1 MKRRRALTISPPCS
15 SGYGTF
21 LLFGSVSSTSAGGE
35 CSLSRGY
42 PIAVESLPRLPHT
55 SAATCVHEVRGLLMG
70 PQGTLHGHDNALLC
84 LPLYFF
90 ISTGLC
96 WLTTVCCPTR
106 EHVLYLTAAN
116 RQRSAQRRF
125 PMHLAPEF
133 PESPDARGTMGAN
146 GRNRAKGACV
156 CGKAW
161 PTRPN
166 AFVVWI
172 CPRQKWIRTGA
183 AGHEFRRGPQ
193 PRIGAAEVM

>member
-1 MKRRRALTISPPCS
+1 
-15 SGYGTF
+15 
-21 LLFGSVSSTSAGGE
+21 
-35 CSLSRGY
+35 
-42 PIAVESLPRLPHT
+42 
-55 SAATCVHEVRGLLMG
+55 MG

-146 GRNRAKGACV
+146 GRNRGKGACV
-156 CGKAW
+156 CGKPW

-172 CPRQKWIRTGA
+172 CLRQKWIRTGA
-183 AGHEFRRGPQ
+183 PGPDLCLWAVPLEWGGAGGWVGLWPLGGWVSLVLGNLAQRAYFPPWGGGSGWVGGQLGRGWVGPDS
-193 PRIGAAEVM
+193 PKVSG

>member
-1 MKRRRALTISPPCS
+1 
-15 SGYGTF
+15 
-21 LLFGSVSSTSAGGE
+21 
-35 CSLSRGY
+35 
-42 PIAVESLPRLPHT
+42 
-55 SAATCVHEVRGLLMG
+55 MG

-116 RQRSAQRRF
+116 RQRSAQRWF

-133 PESPDARGTMGAN
+133 PESPDARGTMGVN
-146 GRNRAKGACV
+146 GRNRGKGACV

-172 CPRQKWIRTGA
+172 CLRQKWIRTGA
-183 AGHEFRRGPQ
+183 AGHEFWRGPR
-193 PRIGAAEVM
+193 PRIGAAEAMRRNQRLVLSAAHTLPHGGWGVGGAQRPIIKCVHK